1 MPTITTTQIKTSLQS
16 AKQSAT
22 KKLQS
27 AGQSTKNAL
36 KKAAGQ
42 ARKAGDKLILLIP
55 KDYQGQGSSLNDL
68 VKAADELGIEVQ
80 YEEKR
85 QYRDSQTIFWNRR
98 KKLLGLTE
106 RGVAIF
112 APQLDKLL
120 QKYPNVGNKLG
131 GSAENLGSHLGKV
144 GGIFFF
150 NPSKLFRDCTFV
162 NANK

>member
-80 YEEKR
+80 YEEK
-85 QYRDSQTIFWNRR
+85 DSTEIAKQFFGTGE
-98 KKLLGLTE
+98 KLLGLTE
-106 RGVAIF
+106 
-112 APQLDKLL
+112 
-120 QKYPNVGNKLG
+120 
-131 GSAENLGSHLGKV
+131 
-144 GGIFFF
+144 
-150 NPSKLFRDCTFV
+150 
-162 NANK
+162 

>member
-80 YEEKR
+80 YEEK
-85 QYRDSQTIFWNRR
+85 DSTEIAKQFFGTGE
-98 KKLLGLTE
+98 KLLGLTE

-112 APQLDKLL
+112 APQLEPIPKGFYSR
-120 QKYPNVGNKLG
+120 Q
-131 GSAENLGSHLGKV
+131 
-144 GGIFFF
+144 
-150 NPSKLFRDCTFV
+150 
-162 NANK
+162 